1 VYKQKTLFL
10 QKYYKEMPGKK
21 QEGSLI
27 ITNESLMVPSK
38 YQAVCDLLMKEEH
51 LELNIT
57 TFGLWGCNIGSNKLA
72 ELFET
77 INASSK
83 VKLR

>member
-1 VYKQKTLFL
+1 
-10 QKYYKEMPGKK
+10 
-21 QEGSLI
+21 
-27 ITNESLMVPSK
+27 MVPSK

-83 VKLR
+83 VKMR